1 MTSLRVWNNNCST
14 YIMQG
19 NEPKNSLWIAEK
31 TVGWTGVITEKLKN
45 SIKKSIRD
53 KEDLSRAENGDVV
66 FI

>member
-1 MTSLRVWNNNCST
+1 
-14 YIMQG
+14 MQG

-31 TVGWTGVITEKLKN
+31 TVGWTGVITEKLKK

-53 KEDLSRAENGDVV
+53 KEDLSRAENGNVV